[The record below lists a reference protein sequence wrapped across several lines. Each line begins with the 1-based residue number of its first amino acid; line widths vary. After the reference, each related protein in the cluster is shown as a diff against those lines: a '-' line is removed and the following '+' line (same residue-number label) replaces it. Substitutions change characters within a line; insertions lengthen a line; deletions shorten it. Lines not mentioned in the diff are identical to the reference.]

1 MANDNPASL
10 DLPAPGTAGANA
22 PVFTVTEIAA
32 AVKRTVEETFGRVRI
47 RGEICEFKIAAS
59 GHAYLRLKDTGAI
72 LDAVMWRGTV
82 QKLGLKPEDGM
93 EVIATGRVT
102 TYANR
107 SSYQLIIDTI
117 ELAGQGAL
125 LKLIEERK
133 KRLAAEG
140 LFDEARKRPIPF
152 LPDIIGVVTSPTGA
166 VIRDILH
173 RLAERFPRHVL
184 IWPVPVQGE
193 GAAEK
198 IAAAI
203 DGFNA
208 LTVMSAVPRPDLLIV
223 ARGGGSLEDLMAFNE
238 EVVVR
243 AAAHSSIPLISA
255 VGHETDTTLIDY
267 ASDRRA
273 PTPTAAAEIAVP
285 VRLDLVAT
293 VADRGHR
300 LLAGIGRAVA
310 EREEKVRNCGR
321 LLGDPNRLLE
331 SPTQALDRCGERLN
345 SALSIYLEQEN
356 NKLAE
361 RAGGLR
367 KATIET
373 LLRHAEAGLDNVR
386 KRFAREF
393 ERAIADCARELAA
406 LGQRFESVSYVN
418 ALKRGYA
425 VVRDAAGQTI
435 QSAAAA
441 APGTRVAIE
450 FADGSVPAT
459 LDARG
464 GVVREPAPSPA
475 LAKPK
480 PAARKPAGSGS
491 EGGSQGSLL

>member
-10 DLPAPGTAGANA
+10 DLPVPGTAGANA

-47 RGEICEFKIAAS
+47 RGEICEFKLAAS

-72 LDAVMWRGTV
+72 IDAVIWRGTV

-107 SSYQLIIDTI
+107 SSYQLIIDSV

-133 KRLAAEG
+133 KLLAAEG
-140 LFDEARKRPIPF
+140 LFDEARKRALPF

-203 DGFNA
+203 EGFNA

-243 AAAHSSIPLISA
+243 AAAHSAIPLISA

-273 PTPTAAAEIAVP
+273 PTPTAAAEMAVP
-285 VRLDLVAT
+285 VRRDLIET
-293 VADRGHR
+293 VSERGHR
-300 LLAGIGRAVA
+300 LLSCAGRFLT

-321 LLGDPNRLLE
+321 LLGDPSRLLE
-331 SPTQALDRCGERLN
+331 GPTQSLDRCGERLN
-345 SALSIYLEQEN
+345 SALSLYIRQEQ
-356 NKLAE
+356 NKLTHA
-361 RAGGLR
+361 AGGLR
-367 KATIET
+367 AATIRARVRECEARLKEEARALRGT
-373 LLRHAEAGLDNVR
+373 GERLLDAPTRALQLATKLLENLSYKSVLD
-386 KRFAREF
+386 
-393 ERAIADCARELAA
+393 
-406 LGQRFESVSYVN
+406 
-418 ALKRGYA
+418 RGFA
-425 VVRDAAGQTI
+425 VVRDASGHAVTL
-435 QSAAAA
+435 AAAA
-441 APGTRVAIE
+441 APGAHVAIE
-450 FADGSVPAT
+450 FADGTLPAT
-459 LDARG
+459 IGIGEVAR
-464 GVVREPAPSPA
+464 APTLSTPQ
-475 LAKPK
+475 KPK
-480 PAARKPAGSGS
+480 PATKKGGGDSG
-491 EGGSQGSLL
+491 QGSLL

>member
-1 MANDNPASL
+1 MANENSASL
-10 DLPAPGTAGANA
+10 DLPVPGANA

-32 AVKRTVEETFGRVRI
+32 AVKRTVEETFGRVRV
-47 RGEICEFKIAAS
+47 RGEICEFKLAAS

-72 LDAVMWRGTV
+72 LDAVIWRGTV
-82 QKLGLKPEDGM
+82 QRLGLKPEEGM

-102 TYANR
+102 TYPGR
-107 SSYQLIIDTI
+107 SSYQLIIDSI

-133 KRLAAEG
+133 RRLAAEG
-140 LFDEARKRPIPF
+140 LFDEAKKRAIPF

-184 IWPVPVQGE
+184 IWPVPVQGD
-193 GAAEK
+193 GAAER

-203 DGFNA
+203 NGFNA

-223 ARGGGSLEDLMAFNE
+223 ARGGGSLEDLMPFNE

-243 AAAHSSIPLISA
+243 AAAASAIPLISA

-273 PTPTAAAEIAVP
+273 PTPTAAAEMAVP
-285 VRLDLVAT
+285 VRRDLIET
-293 VADRGHR
+293 VSDRSHR
-300 LLAGIGRAVA
+300 MLAGMGRFLA
-310 EREEKVRNCGR
+310 EREDKVRNCGR
-321 LLGDPNRLLE
+321 LLGDPNRLIE
-331 SPTQALDRCGERLN
+331 GPTQALDRCGERLT

-356 NKLAE
+356 KKLAGK
-361 RAGGLR
+361 AGGLR
-367 KATIET
+367 KATIDT
-373 LLRHAEAGLDNVR
+373 LLRHADTNLDGVR

-393 ERAIADCARELAA
+393 DRAIADCGRELLI

-418 ALKRGYA
+418 VLKRGYA
-425 VVRDAAGQTI
+425 VIRDAAGQTI

-441 APGTRVAIE
+441 VPGSRVAIE
-450 FADGSVPAT
+450 FGDGAVA
-459 LDARG
+459 ARIG
-464 GVVREPAPSPA
+464 DGAPSAVPS
-475 LAKPK
+475 KPK
-480 PAARKPAGSGS
+480 PGSGKPAGKAGGRSGS
-491 EGGSQGSLL
+491 GSGNQGSLL

>member
-1 MANDNPASL
+1 MTNENSASL
-10 DLPAPGTAGANA
+10 DLPVPGANA

-32 AVKRTVEETFGRVRI
+32 AVKRTVEETFGRVRV
-47 RGEICEFKIAAS
+47 RGEICEFKLAAS

-72 LDAVMWRGTV
+72 LDAVIWRGTV
-82 QKLGLKPEDGM
+82 QRLGLKPEEGM

-102 TYANR
+102 TYPGR
-107 SSYQLIIDTI
+107 SSYQLIIDSI

-140 LFDEARKRPIPF
+140 LFDEAKKRPIPF
-152 LPDIIGVVTSPTGA
+152 LPDVIGVVTSPTGA

-193 GAAEK
+193 GAAER

-203 DGFNA
+203 NGFNA
-208 LTVMSAVPRPDLLIV
+208 LTVMSVVPRPDLLIV
-223 ARGGGSLEDLMAFNE
+223 ARGGGSLEDLMPFNE

-243 AAAHSSIPLISA
+243 AAAASAIPLISA

-273 PTPTAAAEIAVP
+273 PTPTAAAEMAVP

-293 VADRGHR
+293 VSDRSHR
-300 LLAGIGRAVA
+300 MLAGIGRVLA
-310 EREEKVRNCGR
+310 EREDKVRNCGR
-321 LLGDPNRLLE
+321 LLGDPNRLIE
-331 SPTQALDRCGERLN
+331 GPTQALDRCGERLT

-356 NKLAE
+356 KKLAE
-361 RAGGLR
+361 KAGGLR
-367 KATIET
+367 RATIDT
-373 LLRHAEAGLDNVR
+373 LLRHADTNLDGVR

-393 ERAIADCARELAA
+393 DRAITECGRELLV
-406 LGQRFESVSYVN
+406 LGRRFESVGYVN
-418 ALKRGYA
+418 VLRRGYA
-425 VVRDAAGQTI
+425 VIRDAAGQTI

-441 APGTRVAIE
+441 APGSRVAIE
-450 FADGSVPAT
+450 FGDGTVPARI
-459 LDARG
+459 DDGA
-464 GVVREPAPSPA
+464 PAAASS
-475 LAKPK
+475 KPK
-480 PAARKPAGSGS
+480 PVSPKPAGKAGGRSGNDP
-491 EGGSQGSLL
+491 GNQGSLL

>member
-1 MANDNPASL
+1 MANENSASL
-10 DLPAPGTAGANA
+10 DLPAPGANA

-47 RGEICEFKIAAS
+47 RGEICEFKVAAS

-72 LDAVMWRGTV
+72 LDAVMWRGTL

-107 SSYQLIIDTI
+107 SSYQLVIDSI

-140 LFDEARKRPIPF
+140 LFDAERKRQLPF

-208 LTVMSAVPRPDLLIV
+208 LTVMSAVPRPDLIIV

-243 AAAHSSIPLISA
+243 AAAHSGIPLISA
-255 VGHETDTTLIDY
+255 VGHETDTTLIDF

-273 PTPTAAAEIAVP
+273 PTPTAAAEMAVP
-285 VRLDLVAT
+285 VRRDLIET
-293 VADRGHR
+293 VSDRGHR
-300 LLAGIGRAVA
+300 LLAGIGRVLT

-321 LLGDPNRLLE
+321 LLGDPARLLE
-331 SPTQALDRCGERLN
+331 NPTQALDRASERLK

-356 NKLAE
+356 KKLAE
-361 RAGGLR
+361 KAGGLR
-367 KATIET
+367 VATIRARVDACEAKLKEEARALRGAGGR
-373 LLRHAEAGLDNVR
+373 LLEAPT
-386 KRFAREF
+386 
-393 ERAIADCARELAA
+393 RALELAGKLLENLSYKSA
-406 LGQRFESVSYVN
+406 L
-418 ALKRGYA
+418 ARGYA
-425 VVRDAAGQTI
+425 VIRDAAGHTI
-435 QSAAAA
+435 QSVAAAV
-441 APGTRVAIE
+441 PGARVAIE
-450 FADGSVPAT
+450 FADGAVPAT
-459 LDARG
+459 LGA
-464 GVVREPAPSPA
+464 EPAPTPPSPSA
-475 LAKPK
+475 AAKPK
-480 PAARKPAGSGS
+480 PAPKKPGGSRS
-491 EGGSQGSLL
+491 GSQGSLL

>member
-1 MANDNPASL
+1 MTNESIASL
-10 DLPAPGTAGANA
+10 DLTVPGANA

-32 AVKRTVEETFGRVRI
+32 AVKRTVEETFGRVRV

-82 QKLGLKPEDGM
+82 QRLGLKPEEGM

-102 TYANR
+102 TYPGR
-107 SSYQLIIDTI
+107 SSYQLIIDSI

-133 KRLAAEG
+133 KRLAGEG

-243 AAAHSSIPLISA
+243 AAAHSGIPLISA

-273 PTPTAAAEIAVP
+273 PTPTAAAEMAVP
-285 VRLDLVAT
+285 VRRDLIET
-293 VADRGHR
+293 VSDRSHR
-300 LLAGIGRAVA
+300 MLAGMGRFLT
-310 EREEKVRNCGR
+310 EREDKVRNCGR
-321 LLGDPNRLLE
+321 LLGDPGRLLE
-331 SPTQALDRCGERLN
+331 GPTQALDRCGERLR
-345 SALSIYLEQEN
+345 SALSLYIKQEQT
-356 NKLAE
+356 KLAH
-361 RAGGLR
+361 ATGGLR
-367 KATIET
+367 VSTIRARVGECEAKLKEET
-373 LLRHAEAGLDNVR
+373 RALRGVGERLLEGP
-386 KRFAREF
+386 
-393 ERAIADCARELAA
+393 ERALQLAA
-406 LGQRFESVSYVN
+406 KLLHNLSYKS
-418 ALKRGYA
+418 ALERGYA
-425 VVRDAAGQTI
+425 VIRDAAGQTI
-435 QSAAAA
+435 QSAAATV
-441 APGTRVAIE
+441 PGSRVAIE
-450 FADGSVPAT
+450 FADGAVPAT
-459 LDARG
+459 LG
-464 GVVREPAPSPA
+464 GAPVAAAPASISG
-475 LAKPK
+475 AKT
-480 PAARKPAGSGS
+480 RKPGGDSGS
-491 EGGSQGSLL
+491 SSGPSSGTQGSLL